1 MFFSF
6 LPLID
11 LLLTPLCYC
20 HPSSIGKKSVCH
32 VRPPYARVAWLRVGA
47 SQCLLPSFQLTPH
60 LRFVTMETAEEAEA
74 AITALNAV
82 DLMGK
87 VMNVEKVCCCSSFVG
102 ELAAF
107 ISPYFDVGL

>member
-1 MFFSF
+1 
-6 LPLID
+6 
-11 LLLTPLCYC
+11 
-20 HPSSIGKKSVCH
+20 
-32 VRPPYARVAWLRVGA
+32 
-47 SQCLLPSFQLTPH
+47 
-60 LRFVTMETAEEAEA
+60 METAEEAEA